1 MCSMCCP
8 FNTIKDRACFIDKCF
23 KIEMTR
29 ATTQAIRNQILGM
42 AAGGTPLI
50 IGGTSLLPNL
60 VVATPSIDAFCA
72 LNI

>member
-29 ATTQAIRNQILGM
+29 ATTQAIRNQIVGM

-50 IGGTSLLPNL
+50 LSMRRRYLAVAKSRGGHTEY
-60 VVATPSIDAFCA
+60 
-72 LNI
+72 